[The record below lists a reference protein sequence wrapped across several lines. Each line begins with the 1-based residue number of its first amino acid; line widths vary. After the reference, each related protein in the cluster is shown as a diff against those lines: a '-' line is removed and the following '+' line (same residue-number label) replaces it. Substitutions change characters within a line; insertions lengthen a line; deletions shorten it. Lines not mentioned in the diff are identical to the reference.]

1 MLLVGLIILV
11 GIALIMYVRRVDPAE
26 VAATLFF
33 LPVFMGFLYW
43 GMKGGLAVGVLA
55 ALGYVAL
62 RLPAIEA
69 VGAGRFLGLIA
80 ARTLGYLAFGG
91 VGGWAVEQLGANI
104 AKLDLYDHVDDE
116 TKLGNSRS
124 FVETVERE
132 RSRCKRYEEAFSV
145 CLIAADLADVEQDR
159 RSRLMLQLGEAIR
172 SGVRAADSASHA
184 RQGGTDLFAVVLP
197 ETKATGVASF
207 SDKLT
212 ATMSSV
218 LAESNVAGGR
228 LTVTTATYPDD
239 EAAALEPILDRVRAI
254 VRADFPETAAAK

>member
-69 VGAGRFLGLIA
+69 VGAGRLLGLIA

-145 CLIAADLADVEQDR
+145 CLIEADLADVEKDR
-159 RSRLMLQLGEAIR
+159 RSRLMVQLGEAIR

-197 ETKATGVASF
+197 ETKAVGVASF
-207 SDKLT
+207 ADKLT